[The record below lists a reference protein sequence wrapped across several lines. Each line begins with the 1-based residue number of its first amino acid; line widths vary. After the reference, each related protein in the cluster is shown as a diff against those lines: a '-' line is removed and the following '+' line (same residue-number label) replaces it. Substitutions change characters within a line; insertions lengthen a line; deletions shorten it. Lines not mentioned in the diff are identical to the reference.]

1 MKIQVKN
8 RVAAV
13 IKLTAIATT
22 KEAFKVIAMK

>member
-1 MKIQVKN
+1 MKTQVRNKA
-8 RVAAV
+8 AAV